1 MPALKALSF
10 LLQSLLGLN
19 YGILDLGIQGLI
31 SSNMTLSFTL
41 DIQAGV

>member
-1 MPALKALSF
+1 M
-10 LLQSLLGLN
+10 LQSPLGLN
-19 YGILDLGIQGLI
+19 YGILDLGNQGLIEIRNQGLI